1 MYCRPRLLLPTR
13 NTRRAQAFEED
24 DSDEKGGES
33 SGANDELQ
41 SLDVDDNPDETEEPL
56 SLEIPTG
63 YVLVRPAPAA
73 LTAEL
78 VKRPILL
85 RLGIGWLKGTMTRQA
100 QARTRHLYDYIQRFC
115 RPPRQRPQRE
125 DTVVQAFGGRFV
137 GGGVLGTAGVR
148 CSGRWV

>member
-78 VKRPILL
+78 VKRPTLL

-100 QARTRHLYDYIQRFC
+100 QARTRHLYDYRFFVDRDGSTHSVKLPLSKYFDGRLVWGGILSAAEVL
-115 RPPRQRPQRE
+115 RP
-125 DTVVQAFGGRFV
+125 
-137 GGGVLGTAGVR
+137 
-148 CSGRWV
+148 GRWV